1 MMRRSAHGPARTF
14 RTASLAGASALLA
27 AVAASAPAAGQQADG
42 GDAGMT
48 APSFGAEVPSVA
60 DGTLSTQGRERRFVF
75 TALVG
80 AQSQPSYFGADENE
94 VVPLFRPNVLAFDF
108 GRLEGGDGDLSDD
121 PLERPLGFAFGP
133 SFRFVGERTADDHD
147 ELTGLDD
154 IDATFELGAQVG
166 YIWPSVEAF
175 GQLRY
180 GFGGSEAWVGEIGAY
195 YVTRPADNFAL
206 RIGPRFLFGT
216 DDYTETYFGVTADE
230 AATSGLAE
238 YDPEG
243 GLLRAGVEVIATYR
257 LGEQWWLEGRARWDQ
272 FQDDAADSPIVQQ
285 GARDQGTVSIGVRR
299 AFVLEF

>member
-1 MMRRSAHGPARTF
+1 MRPAYPRLCP
-14 RTASLAGASALLA
+14 ALAGACVLA
-27 AVAASAPAAGQQADG
+27 ATVALAAPGSAQQAESSTAPA
-42 GDAGMT
+42 T

-60 DGTLSTQGRERRFVF
+60 DGTLSTQGRDRRLVF
-75 TALVG
+75 TVLLG
-80 AQSQPSYFGADENE
+80 AQTRPVYFGANE
-94 VVPLFRPNVLAFDF
+94 TEVAPLFRPNVLAFDF
-108 GRLEGGDGDLSDD
+108 GRIDLGDGALADD

-133 SFRFVGERTADDHD
+133 SFRYIGDRNADDHD
-147 ELTGLDD
+147 ELAGLED

-180 GFGGSEAWVGEIGAY
+180 GFGGSEAWVGELGAY

-206 RIGPRFLFGT
+206 RIGPRLLFGT
-216 DDYTETYFGVTADE
+216 DDYSDTYFGVSADE
-230 AATSGLAE
+230 AAASGLSE
-238 YDPEG
+238 FDPDG

-272 FQDDAADSPIVQQ
+272 FQDDAADSPIVRQ